1 MLYVRN
7 ITWERIHLNIEVEL
21 DAPLAAAN
29 DLRFFLANQYGE
41 VKTELKRVARNGDR
55 LTLSVN
61 VTNNGVNRC
70 IGNGTYKLYAAH
82 DVAPIGA
89 ALFDGAAEILAAYGR
104 NFNYLS
110 NKGVYTVSFMVDEYS
125 KDPELQILIYNAQTS
140 TYSDKMIPGVK
151 RPSTIKKKLKS
162 KVQKRITRMYHVVYN
177 LNRFFRSKK
186 KKHLLF
192 LSEKSEKLPLNMA
205 AIYSRMQERG
215 LDQELKIDFSLRNTE
230 DLVYSKYSSAR
241 MIAKIG
247 RADVI
252 IVDDHI
258 PFFNNFMLNPDVV
271 LIQVWHAGAGFKG
284 VGYSRWGH
292 YGCPGVFS
300 CHRQY
305 TYCIS
310 GSKEINH
317 FFSEQFGI
325 LDEQIIP
332 TGMPRMDAYLDPET
346 RKEATARIYEQ
357 YPAIKGRSVILFAP
371 TYRGQNRQ
379 NAYYPYELIDF
390 EGLYRYAEKH
400 NAAVLF
406 KMHPWVDGDV
416 PIDDRYRDRF
426 YSVNDYPNI
435 NELFYITDLLIT
447 DYSSSMY
454 EFLLMNKPMLF
465 FPFDKNQYSVSR
477 GFHRDYDSNVPGK
490 ICYTFS
496 EILDA
501 LEHEDFEFEKVG
513 SMLSKYFDKVD
524 THNCDRVIDWLI
536 LGNLPAEYTEALEKK
551 HREVA
556 AVRSLVFPI
565 EEHEDVDEYE
575 FNIASIANKKKRL
588 LPLGRGS
595 QK

>member
-1 MLYVRN
+1 MFYVRN
-7 ITWERIHLNIEVEL
+7 ITWERIHLNIEVEP
-21 DAPLAAAN
+21 DAQLRAIPK
-29 DLRFFLANQYGE
+29 LRFFLANQYGE
-41 VKTELKRVARNGDR
+41 VKTELRRTADDGDR

-61 VTNNGVNRC
+61 VTNNGLNRC
-70 IGNGTYKLYAAH
+70 IGNGTYKVYAAD
-82 DVAPIGA
+82 DVNPICA

-104 NFNYLS
+104 NYPYLS

-125 KDPELQILIYNAQTS
+125 NDPELQILIYNAQTG
-140 TYSDKMIPGVK
+140 TYSDKIIPGMK
-151 RPSTIKKKLKS
+151 RPPTFKKKFKA
-162 KVQKRITRMYHVVYN
+162 KVQKRITRMYHIVYN
-177 LNRFFRSKK
+177 FNHRFRRGR

-192 LSEKSEKLPLNMA
+192 LSEKSDTLALNMA
-205 AIYSRMQERG
+205 AIWNRMQERG
-215 LDQELKIDFSLRNTE
+215 LDKEFKTEFSLRNTE
-230 DLVYSKYSSAR
+230 DIVYSKRSSAK

-258 PFFNNFMLNPDVV
+258 PFFNNFMLAGDTVM
-271 LIQVWHAGAGFKG
+271 IQVWHAGAGFKG

-346 RKEATARIYEQ
+346 RKEATARIYER
-357 YPAIKGRSVILFAP
+357 YPHLKGRKVILFAP
-371 TYRGQNRQ
+371 TYRGQSRA
-379 NAYYPYELIDF
+379 NAYYPYDLIDF
-390 EGLYRYAEKH
+390 EGLYRYAQKH
-400 NAAVLF
+400 DAAVLF
-406 KMHPWVDGDV
+406 KMHPWVHGDV
-416 PIDDRYRDRF
+416 PIDERFDDRF

-490 ICYTFS
+490 ICYTFA
-496 EILDA
+496 EILTA
-501 LEHEDFEFEKVG
+501 LENEDFEYEKVG
-513 SMLSKYFDKVD
+513 AMLGKYFDKVD

-536 LGNLPAEYTEALEKK
+536 LGQLPAEYTEALEKK
-551 HREVA
+551 RREVA

-565 EEHEDVDEYE
+565 EEHDDVGEYE
-575 FNIASIANKKKRL
+575 TAPAPKAPQKR
-588 LPLGRGS
+588 
-595 QK
+595 

>member
-1 MLYVRN
+1 MFYVRN

-21 DAPLAAAN
+21 DDALAATP

-41 VKTELKRVARNGDR
+41 VKTEFKRVCADGNRM
-55 LTLSVN
+55 TLSVN

-70 IGNGTYKLYAAH
+70 IGNGTYKLYAAQ
-82 DVAPIGA
+82 DVTPISA
-89 ALFDGAAEILAAYGR
+89 ALFDGAAEILAVYGR

-125 KDPELQILIYNAQTS
+125 KEPELQILIYNAQVN
-140 TYSDKMIPGVK
+140 TYSDKIIPGMK
-151 RPSTIKKKLKS
+151 RPSTFKKKLRS
-162 KVQKRITRMYHVVYN
+162 KVQKRITRMYHIVYN
-177 LNRFFRSKK
+177 FNHIFRRGK

-192 LSEKSEKLPLNMA
+192 LSEKSEKLALNMD
-205 AIYSRMQERG
+205 AIYQRIVERG
-215 LDQELKIDFSLRNTE
+215 LDKELKIEFSLRNTE
-230 DLVYSKYSSAR
+230 DIVYSKRSSAK

-247 RADVI
+247 RADII

-258 PFFNNFMLNPDVV
+258 PFFNNFQLKQDVV

-292 YGCPGVFS
+292 FGCPGVFS

-346 RKEATARIYEQ
+346 RKEATARIYER
-357 YPAIKGRSVILFAP
+357 YPALKGRRVILFAP
-371 TYRGQNRQ
+371 TYRGQNRRD
-379 NAYYPYELIDF
+379 AYYPYELIDF

-416 PIDDRYRDRF
+416 PIEERFADRF
-426 YSVNDYPNI
+426 LSVNDYPNI

-490 ICYTFS
+490 ICYTF
-496 EILDA
+496 EQILNA
-501 LEHEDFEFEKVG
+501 LEKEDFEFEKVG

-536 LGNLPAEYTEALEKK
+536 LGQLPAEYTEALEKK
-551 HREVA
+551 RREVA

-565 EEHEDVDEYE
+565 EEHEAVDEYE
-575 FNIASIANKKKRL
+575 FNIVSLAEKKRTAS
-588 LPLGRGS
+588 GSRGAR
-595 QK
+595 Q

>member
-1 MLYVRN
+1 MFYVRS
-7 ITWERIHLNIEVEL
+7 ISWERIHMNIDVEL
-21 DAPLAAAN
+21 DDQLAAVPK
-29 DLRFFLANQYGE
+29 LRFFLANQLGE
-41 VKTELKRVARNGDR
+41 VKTELRRVSREGKR

-70 IGNGTYKLYAAH
+70 IGNGTYKLYAA
-82 DVAPIGA
+82 DDTSPLCA

-104 NFNYLS
+104 NYNYLS

-125 KDPELQILIYNAQTS
+125 KDPELQILIYNAQANG
-140 TYSDKMIPGVK
+140 YSDKLLPGMKKPSAFK
-151 RPSTIKKKLKS
+151 RKLKS
-162 KVQKRITRMYHVVYN
+162 KVQKRITRMYHIVYGFN
-177 LNRFFRSKK
+177 HHFRRGK

-192 LSEKSEKLPLNMA
+192 LSEKSETLALNMA
-205 AIYSRMQERG
+205 AIYHRMQERG
-215 LDQELKIDFSLRNTE
+215 LDQEFVIEFSLRNTE
-230 DLVYSKYSSAR
+230 DIVYSKRSSAK

-258 PFFNNFMLNPDVV
+258 PFFNNFMLAEDTVM
-271 LIQVWHAGAGFKG
+271 IQVWHAGAGFKG

-332 TGMPRMDAYLDPET
+332 TGMPRMDQYLDPEV
-346 RKEATARIYEQ
+346 RKEATARIYER
-357 YPAIKGRSVILFAP
+357 YPGIRGRKVILFAP
-371 TYRGQNRQ
+371 TYRGQSRQ

-390 EGLYRYAEKH
+390 DGLYRYAQAH

-406 KMHPWVDGDV
+406 KMHPWVHGDV
-416 PIDDRYRDRF
+416 PIDERYRDRF

-447 DYSSSMY
+447 DYSSGMY

-477 GFHRDYDSNVPGK
+477 GFHRDYDTNVPGK
-490 ICYTFS
+490 ICYTFA

-501 LEHEDFEFEKVG
+501 LEHEDYQFEKVG

-565 EEHEDVDEYE
+565 EEHDDVGEYE
-575 FNIASIANKKKRL
+575 TVVNPRSGHRK
-588 LPLGRGS
+588 G
-595 QK
+595 

>member
-1 MLYVRN
+1 MFYVRKV
-7 ITWERIHLNIEVEL
+7 TWERIHLNLEIEL
-21 DAPLAAAN
+21 DDQLSAKQN
-29 DLRFFLANQYGE
+29 LRFFLANQLGE
-41 VKTELKRVARNGDR
+41 VKTELRCVSRTGAA
-55 LTLSVN
+55 LTLTVN
-61 VTNNGVNRC
+61 VTNNGLNRC
-70 IGNGTYKLYAAH
+70 IGNGTYKIYAA
-82 DVAPIGA
+82 DNTEPISP
-89 ALFDGAAEILAAYGR
+89 ALFDGGAEILAEYGR

-125 KDPELQILIYNAQTS
+125 KDPELQILIYNAQANS
-140 TYSDKMIPGVK
+140 YSDKPIPGVPVPSIFK
-151 RPSTIKKKLKS
+151 RKLKS
-162 KVQKRITRMYHVVYN
+162 KIQKQITRMYHITYN
-177 LNRFFRSKK
+177 FSRRFRKGK

-192 LSEKSEKLPLNMA
+192 LSEKSETLALNMA
-205 AIYSRMQERG
+205 AIYNRMLERG
-215 LDQELKIDFSLRNTE
+215 LDQDFVIEFSLRNTE
-230 DLVYSKYSSAR
+230 DIVYSKRSSAK

-258 PFFNNFMLNPDVV
+258 PFFNNFMISPDTV

-332 TGMPRMDAYLDPET
+332 TGMPRMDQYLDEKV
-346 RKEATARIYEQ
+346 REQATARIYEQ
-357 YPAIKGRSVILFAP
+357 YPAVKGRKVILFAP
-371 TYRGQNRQ
+371 TYRGQSRQ

-390 EGLYRYAEKH
+390 DGLYRYACEH
-400 NAAVLF
+400 DAAVLF
-406 KMHPWVDGDV
+406 KMHPWVHGEV
-416 PIDDRYRDRF
+416 PIEEKYADRF
-426 YSVNDYPNI
+426 ISVNSYPNI

-447 DYSSSMY
+447 DYSSGMY

-501 LEHEDFEFEKVG
+501 LEKEDFEFEKVG

-524 THNCDRVIDWLI
+524 THNCDRVIDWLV
-536 LGNLPAEYTEALEKK
+536 LGNLPSEYTEALEKK
-551 HREVA
+551 KREVA
-556 AVRSLVFPI
+556 AVRSLVFPV
-565 EEHEDVDEYE
+565 ENNLDDSDDDP
-575 FNIASIANKKKRL
+575 FKT
-588 LPLGRGS
+588 
-595 QK
+595 QKNGE

>member
-1 MLYVRN
+1 MFLVRN
-7 ITWERIHLNIEVEL
+7 ITWERIHLNIDAEIDAEL
-21 DAPLAAAN
+21 RATPG
-29 DLRFFLANQYGE
+29 LRFFLANRLGE
-41 VKTELKRVARNGDR
+41 VKTELKKVVDDGAVIT
-55 LTLSVN
+55 LTLN
-61 VTNNGVNRC
+61 VTNSGINRC
-70 IGNGTYKLYAAH
+70 IGNGTYKIYAAA
-82 DVAPIGA
+82 DETPIAVAV
-89 ALFDGAAEILAAYGR
+89 FDGGAETLASFGR
-104 NFNYLS
+104 NFHYLS

-125 KDPELQILIYNAQTS
+125 KEPELQVLCYNAQVS
-140 TYSDKMIPGVK
+140 TYTDKKVPGAAAAPENKPTPAFVK
-151 RPSTIKKKLKS
+151 KFKAKK
-162 KVQKRITRMYHVVYN
+162 QKIITRLYHLTYN
-177 LNRFFRSKK
+177 WNRFFRSKK
-186 KKHLLF
+186 KKHILF
-192 LSEKSEKLPLNMA
+192 LSEKSETLALNME
-205 AIYSRMQERG
+205 AIYRRMQERG
-215 LDQELKIDFSLRNTE
+215 LDKEFYIDFSLRNTE
-230 DLVYSKYSSAR
+230 EIVYPKRSSAK

-247 RADVI
+247 KADII

-258 PFFNNFMLNPDVV
+258 PFFNNFLLREDVV
-271 LIQVWHAGAGFKG
+271 MIQVWHAGAGFKG

-292 YGCPGVFS
+292 YGCPGIFS

-332 TGMPRMDAYLDPET
+332 TGMPRMDQYLDPQV

-357 YPAIKGRSVILFAP
+357 YPAAVGRKVILFAP
-371 TYRGQNRQ
+371 TYRGQSRH

-400 NAAVLF
+400 DAVVLF
-406 KMHPWVDGDV
+406 KMHPWVPGEV
-416 PIDDRYRDRF
+416 PIEERFADRF
-426 YSVNDYPNI
+426 ISVNSYPNI

-447 DYSSSMY
+447 DYSSGMY

-501 LEHEDFEFEKVG
+501 LEKEDFEFEKVG
-513 SMLSKYFDKVD
+513 SMLKQYFDNVD

-536 LGNLPAEYTEALEKK
+536 MGNLPSEYTEALRKK
-551 HREVA
+551 REEVA
-556 AVRSLVFPI
+556 AVRSIVFPI
-565 EEHEDVDEYE
+565 EEPEDEDEGE
-575 FNIASIANKKKRL
+575 SDAMNSAADRKR
-588 LPLGRGS
+588 RV
-595 QK
+595 

>member
-1 MLYVRN
+1 MFYVRS
-7 ITWERIHLNIEVEL
+7 ITWERIHLNMEIEL
-21 DAPLAAAN
+21 DDQLSAVKK
-29 DLRFFLANQYGE
+29 LRFFFANQYGE
-41 VKTELKRVARNGDR
+41 VKAELKCTSRSGNR

-70 IGNGTYKLYAAH
+70 IGNGTYKLYAA
-82 DVAPIGA
+82 DDTAPLCA
-89 ALFDGAAEILAAYGR
+89 ALFDGASEILAADGR

-125 KDPELQILIYNAQTS
+125 KDPELQILIYNAQAC
-140 TYSDKMIPGVK
+140 TYSDKIIPGMK
-151 RPSTIKKKLKS
+151 RPSTVRKKLKA
-162 KVQKRITRMYHVVYN
+162 KVQKHITRMYHIVYN
-177 LNRFFRSKK
+177 FNHTFRRGK

-192 LSEKSEKLPLNMA
+192 LSEKSETLALNMA
-205 AIYSRMQERG
+205 AIYDRMKARG
-215 LDQELKIDFSLRNTE
+215 LDKEFKIEYSLRNTE
-230 DLVYSKYSSAR
+230 DIVYSKRSSAG

-258 PFFNNFMLNPDVV
+258 PFFNNFMLAPDTV

-346 RKEATARIYEQ
+346 RKAATAHIYEL
-357 YPAIKGRSVILFAP
+357 YPALKDRKVILFAP
-371 TYRGQNRQ
+371 TYRGQSRQ

-390 EGLYRYAEKH
+390 EGLYRYAQAH

-406 KMHPWVDGDV
+406 KMHPWVHGDV
-416 PIDDRYRDRF
+416 PIDERYRDRF

-501 LEHEDFEFEKVG
+501 LEREDFEYEKVG
-513 SMLSKYFDKVD
+513 AMLGKYFDKVD

-536 LGNLPAEYTEALEKK
+536 LGQIPEEYTRALEKK
-551 HREVA
+551 RKEIA

-565 EEHEDVDEYE
+565 EQHDDVGEYE
-575 FNIASIANKKKRL
+575 TVLSSKNAQRK
-588 LPLGRGS
+588 
-595 QK
+595 